1 MQITER
7 KPDPAR
13 RRILAMA
20 VTACA
25 VLAVAGCETPVNV
38 QNLPDITFAHLAPI
52 AMNVASVQV
61 ENRFSPPLALPHVE
75 HRVPVAPAKALTQ
88 WAKDRIKPVGASGIA
103 KLIIEDAS
111 VTETKLKRDDSL
123 KGTFTKQQSHRYD
136 LAVRA
141 SLVIIDAAGAER
153 GVSEARSSR
162 SITVREDLSLNDWEK
177 TLFETTDH
185 LLTDFNTEME
195 SNVRRH
201 LANWIR

>member
-1 MQITER
+1 MQTTER
-7 KPDPAR
+7 NPDPAR
-13 RRILAMA
+13 RRLLSMTA
-20 VTACA
+20 ACA
-25 VLAVAGCETPVNV
+25 LLAVAGCETPVNV

-61 ENRFSPPLALPHVE
+61 ENRFHPPLSLPHVE
-75 HRVPVAPAKALTQ
+75 HRVPVAPAKALSQ
-88 WAKDRIKPVGASGIA
+88 WAKDRIKPVGGVGTA

-111 VTETKLKRDDSL
+111 VTETKLARDESL

-141 SLVIIDAAGAER
+141 SLVMLDGAGVER

-195 SNVRRH
+195 SNIRRH
-201 LANWIR
+201 LADWIR

>member
-1 MQITER
+1 MQTTER

-13 RRILAMA
+13 RRLLAMTAACALLA
-20 VTACA
+20 VT
-25 VLAVAGCETPVNV
+25 GCETPVNV
-38 QNLPDITFAHLAPI
+38 QNLPEITFAHLAPI

-61 ENRFSPPLALPHVE
+61 ENRFHPPLALPHVE

-88 WAKDRIKPVGASGIA
+88 WAKDRIKPVGQAGTA

-111 VTETKLKRDDSL
+111 VTETKLARDESL

-136 LAVRA
+136 MAVRA
-141 SLVIIDAAGAER
+141 SLVMLDAAGAER

-195 SNVRRH
+195 SNIRRH
-201 LANWIR
+201 LADWIR

>member
-1 MQITER
+1 MQTTER

-13 RRILAMA
+13 RRLLSMTA
-20 VTACA
+20 ACA
-25 VLAVAGCETPVNV
+25 LLALAGCETPVNV

-52 AMNVASVQV
+52 PMNVASVQV
-61 ENRFSPPLALPHVE
+61 ENRFHPPLALPHVE
-75 HRVPVAPAKALTQ
+75 HRIPVAPAKALTQ
-88 WAKDRIKPVGASGIA
+88 WAKDRIKPVGTSGTA
-103 KLIIEDAS
+103 KLIIEDAG
-111 VTETKLKRDDSL
+111 VTETKLERDESL

-141 SLVIIDAAGAER
+141 SLVMLDAAGAER

-195 SNVRRH
+195 SNIRRH
-201 LANWIR
+201 LADWIR